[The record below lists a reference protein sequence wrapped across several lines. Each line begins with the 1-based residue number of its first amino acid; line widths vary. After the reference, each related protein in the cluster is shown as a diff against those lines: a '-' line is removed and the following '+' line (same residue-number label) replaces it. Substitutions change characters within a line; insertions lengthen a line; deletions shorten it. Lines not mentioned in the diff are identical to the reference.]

1 MMQFYWPLYCGLA
14 ILVGSTA
21 GEAAGAASAPV
32 EWIDPA
38 TGHRVVRLSD
48 EPGTHSLYFHQNSIT
63 PDGRFVIVSGPSG
76 ISAIEIATRRSSVLV
91 PGKDLPLFVG
101 RKSGLV
107 YYAHTIGAG
116 VSQQSTPEIFAISA
130 TGGESRRVAKI
141 AHGMIGSINADETL
155 LLGVSAE
162 RDFAVETGPRESRFD
177 NTYAQTG
184 PDGKPLSFA
193 DAKEWRLKARAEAK
207 IPMELFTVDLN
218 SGEQRT
224 IHRAT
229 DWLNHVQF
237 SPTDPQLLMFCHEG
251 PWHGLDRIWS
261 MRIGDER
268 PRLVHRRS
276 MNMEIAG
283 HEFFDNSGLRIWYD
297 LQTPRGEV
305 FWLASTDQDGRNR
318 QWFNVERNNWS
329 VHYNM
334 APNGQYFAGDGGD
347 AQMVAHAAD
356 GKWLYLLRPETIAN
370 VAGIAA
376 PNASELI
383 TPGRMRAERL
393 VDLGAHDYRMEP
405 NVFFTPDSKWV
416 VFRSNMSGDA
426 QVYMAEVAKAG
437 AAAR

>member
-1 MMQFYWPLYCGLA
+1 MQLNWPAYCGAA
-14 ILVGSTA
+14 ILVLSA
-21 GEAAGAASAPV
+21 CEQAAAASVSA
-32 EWIDPA
+32 EWIDRA

-63 PDGRFVIVSGPSG
+63 PDGRFLIVSGPSG
-76 ISAIEIATRRSSVLV
+76 ISAIEFATRRRRVLV
-91 PGKDLPLFVG
+91 PGNDLALFVG

-116 VSQQSTPEIFAISA
+116 VSQQSTPEIFAIAA
-130 TGGESRRVAKI
+130 TSGESRRVASI
-141 AHGMIGSINADETL
+141 AHGVIGSINADETL

-162 RDFAVETGPRESRFD
+162 RDFAVETGPRDSRFD

-184 PDGKPLSFA
+184 PDGKPLPFA
-193 DAKEWRLKARAEAK
+193 EAKEWRLKARAEAR
-207 IPMELFTVDLN
+207 IPMELFTVDLG
-218 SGEQRT
+218 SGELRT
-224 IHRAT
+224 IHRST

-261 MRIGDER
+261 MRIGDEN
-268 PRLVHRRS
+268 PQLVHRRT

-283 HEFFDNSGLRIWYD
+283 HEFFDNSGERIWYD

-305 FWLASTDQDGRNR
+305 FWLANSDPSGRNR
-318 QWFNVERNNWS
+318 QWFHVERNNWS
-329 VHYNM
+329 VHYNA
-334 APNGQYFAGDGGD
+334 APNGQYLAGDGGD

-356 GKWLYLLRPETIAN
+356 GKWIYLFRPETIAN

-376 PNASELI
+376 PNAGELI
-383 TPGRMRAERL
+383 RPGSLRAERL
-393 VDLGAHDYRMEP
+393 VNLSAHDYRMEP

-416 VFRSNMSGDA
+416 VFRSNMSGAA
-426 QVYMAEVAKAG
+426 QVYMVEVAKAG
-437 AAAR
+437 ADAR